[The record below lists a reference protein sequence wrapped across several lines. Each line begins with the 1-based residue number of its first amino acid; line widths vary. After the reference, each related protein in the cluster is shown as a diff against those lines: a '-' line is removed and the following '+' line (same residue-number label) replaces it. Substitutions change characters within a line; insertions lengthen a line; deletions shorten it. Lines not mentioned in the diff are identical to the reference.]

1 MADSENAHNEQEATS
16 GNGNPTGNVR
26 IAAIAIAVAVVVLAA
41 GIGIGFAIHG
51 SQQPEPIAA
60 QEQQQPADN
69 QNASDNS
76 QASQD
81 VHKHDW
87 VAEYET
93 VHHDAETHVVHHDA
107 VYENQTVFPQ
117 VPHHTLRCA
126 DGPAYRLRKAVL
138 CDDCSPIT
146 VFGDQRQ
153 HRPLAGRKAGL
164 RPSTAHRLFR
174 FLALPVDRSGQ
185 RGSGRLA
192 CQRSRAPRPCPR
204 RGCRISPTPTLLPPG
219 PPALRQLA
227 AFSLSPGAY
236 RHRSSSEPSCCSS
249 ISFSSFFS
257 QR

>member
-1 MADSENAHNEQEATS
+1 MADSENAHNKQEAS
-16 GNGNPTGNVR
+16 SDNGKPTGNVR

-107 VYENQTVFPQ
+107 VYENQTVYSTMCNTCGKYFDPDTNDGTDHLRETGHKGLTKQ
-117 VPHHTLRCA
+117 VPHKETVKMKDA
-126 DGPAYRLRKAVL
+126 WDEPVTDKAAYDESVL
-138 CDDCSPIT
+138 KDYKCST
-146 VFGDQRQ
+146 CGVV
-153 HRPLAGRKAGL
+153 A
-164 RPSTAHRLFR
+164 
-174 FLALPVDRSGQ
+174 
-185 RGSGRLA
+185 
-192 CQRSRAPRPCPR
+192 
-204 RGCRISPTPTLLPPG
+204 SPEDVQKDSANQPTE
-219 PPALRQLA
+219 A
-227 AFSLSPGAY
+227 
-236 RHRSSSEPSCCSS
+236 
-249 ISFSSFFS
+249 
-257 QR
+257 

>member
-1 MADSENAHNEQEATS
+1 MADSENAHNEQETTS
-16 GNGNPTGNVR
+16 DNGNPTGNVH

-107 VYENQTVFPQ
+107 VYENQTVYSTMCNTCGKYFDPDTNDGTDHLRETGHKGLTKQ
-117 VPHHTLRCA
+117 VPHKETVKVKDA
-126 DGPAYRLRKAVL
+126 WDEPVTDKAAYDESVL
-138 CDDCSPIT
+138 KDYKCST
-146 VFGDQRQ
+146 CGVV
-153 HRPLAGRKAGL
+153 A
-164 RPSTAHRLFR
+164 
-174 FLALPVDRSGQ
+174 
-185 RGSGRLA
+185 
-192 CQRSRAPRPCPR
+192 
-204 RGCRISPTPTLLPPG
+204 SPEDVQKDSANQPTE
-219 PPALRQLA
+219 A
-227 AFSLSPGAY
+227 
-236 RHRSSSEPSCCSS
+236 
-249 ISFSSFFS
+249 
-257 QR
+257 

>member
-1 MADSENAHNEQEATS
+1 MADSESTQNEQEAPNDPS
-16 GNGNPTGNVR
+16 KPTGNVR

-107 VYENQTVFPQ
+107 VYENQTVYSTMCNTCGKYFDPDTNDGTDHLRETGHKGLTKQ
-117 VPHHTLRCA
+117 VPHKETVKVKDA
-126 DGPAYRLRKAVL
+126 WDEPVTDKAAYDESVL
-138 CDDCSPIT
+138 KDYKCST
-146 VFGDQRQ
+146 CGVV
-153 HRPLAGRKAGL
+153 A
-164 RPSTAHRLFR
+164 
-174 FLALPVDRSGQ
+174 
-185 RGSGRLA
+185 
-192 CQRSRAPRPCPR
+192 
-204 RGCRISPTPTLLPPG
+204 SPEDVQKDSANQPTE
-219 PPALRQLA
+219 A
-227 AFSLSPGAY
+227 
-236 RHRSSSEPSCCSS
+236 
-249 ISFSSFFS
+249 
-257 QR
+257 

>member
-1 MADSENAHNEQEATS
+1 MLAPSPFQERSDYMADSENEQDEQKATS
-16 GNGNPTGNVR
+16 GSSNPSGNVR

-107 VYENQTVFPQ
+107 VYENQTVYSTMCNTCGKYFDPDTNDGTDHLRETGHKGLTKQ
-117 VPHHTLRCA
+117 VPHKETVKVKDA
-126 DGPAYRLRKAVL
+126 WDEPVTDKAAYDESVL
-138 CDDCSPIT
+138 KDYKCST
-146 VFGDQRQ
+146 CGVV
-153 HRPLAGRKAGL
+153 A
-164 RPSTAHRLFR
+164 
-174 FLALPVDRSGQ
+174 
-185 RGSGRLA
+185 
-192 CQRSRAPRPCPR
+192 
-204 RGCRISPTPTLLPPG
+204 SPEDVQKDSANQPTE
-219 PPALRQLA
+219 A
-227 AFSLSPGAY
+227 
-236 RHRSSSEPSCCSS
+236 
-249 ISFSSFFS
+249 
-257 QR
+257 

>member
-1 MADSENAHNEQEATS
+1 MADSENANNEQDAS
-16 GNGNPTGNVR
+16 SDNGKPTGNIR

-107 VYENQTVFPQ
+107 VYENQTVYSTMCNTCGKYFDPDTNDGTDHLRESGHKGLTKQ
-117 VPHHTLRCA
+117 VPHKETVKVKDA
-126 DGPAYRLRKAVL
+126 WDEPVTDKAAYDESVL
-138 CDDCSPIT
+138 KDYKCSTCGVVASPED
-146 VFGDQRQ
+146 VQKD
-153 HRPLAGRKAGL
+153 
-164 RPSTAHRLFR
+164 TANQ
-174 FLALPVDRSGQ
+174 PVQS
-185 RGSGRLA
+185 
-192 CQRSRAPRPCPR
+192 
-204 RGCRISPTPTLLPPG
+204 
-219 PPALRQLA
+219 
-227 AFSLSPGAY
+227 
-236 RHRSSSEPSCCSS
+236 
-249 ISFSSFFS
+249 
-257 QR
+257 

>member
-1 MADSENAHNEQEATS
+1 MADSENAQDEQEATS
-16 GNGNPTGNVR
+16 GSSKSSGNVR

-107 VYENQTVFPQ
+107 VYENQTVYSTMCNTCGKYFDPDTNDGTDHLRETGHKGLTKQ
-117 VPHHTLRCA
+117 VPHKETVKVKDA
-126 DGPAYRLRKAVL
+126 WDEPVTDKAAYDESVL
-138 CDDCSPIT
+138 KDYKCST
-146 VFGDQRQ
+146 CGVV
-153 HRPLAGRKAGL
+153 A
-164 RPSTAHRLFR
+164 
-174 FLALPVDRSGQ
+174 
-185 RGSGRLA
+185 
-192 CQRSRAPRPCPR
+192 
-204 RGCRISPTPTLLPPG
+204 SPEDVQKDSANQPTE
-219 PPALRQLA
+219 A
-227 AFSLSPGAY
+227 
-236 RHRSSSEPSCCSS
+236 
-249 ISFSSFFS
+249 
-257 QR
+257 

>member
-1 MADSENAHNEQEATS
+1 MADSENAHNEQYAS
-16 GNGNPTGNVR
+16 SDNGKPTGNVR

-107 VYENQTVFPQ
+107 VYENQTVYSTMCNTCGKYFDPDTNDGTDHLKETGHKGLTKQ
-117 VPHHTLRCA
+117 VPHKETVKVKDAWDETVTDKAAYDESVLKDYKCSICGVSA
-126 DGPAYRLRKAVL
+126 DPE
-138 CDDCSPIT
+138 T
-146 VFGDQRQ
+146 VQNENVNQ
-153 HRPLAGRKAGL
+153 
-164 RPSTAHRLFR
+164 
-174 FLALPVDRSGQ
+174 
-185 RGSGRLA
+185 
-192 CQRSRAPRPCPR
+192 
-204 RGCRISPTPTLLPPG
+204 PTE
-219 PPALRQLA
+219 A
-227 AFSLSPGAY
+227 
-236 RHRSSSEPSCCSS
+236 
-249 ISFSSFFS
+249 
-257 QR
+257 

>member
-1 MADSENAHNEQEATS
+1 MLAPSPFQERSDCMADSENAHNEQEAS
-16 GNGNPTGNVR
+16 SDNGKPTGNVR

-107 VYENQTVFPQ
+107 VYENQTVYSTMCNTCGKYFDPDTNDGTDHLRETGHKGLTKQ
-117 VPHHTLRCA
+117 VPHKETVKVKEA
-126 DGPAYRLRKAVL
+126 WDEPVTDKAAYDESVL
-138 CDDCSPIT
+138 KDYKCST
-146 VFGDQRQ
+146 CGVV
-153 HRPLAGRKAGL
+153 A
-164 RPSTAHRLFR
+164 
-174 FLALPVDRSGQ
+174 
-185 RGSGRLA
+185 
-192 CQRSRAPRPCPR
+192 
-204 RGCRISPTPTLLPPG
+204 SPEDVQKDSANQPTE
-219 PPALRQLA
+219 A
-227 AFSLSPGAY
+227 
-236 RHRSSSEPSCCSS
+236 
-249 ISFSSFFS
+249 
-257 QR
+257 

>member
-16 GNGNPTGNVR
+16 DNGNPTGNVR

-107 VYENQTVFPQ
+107 VYENQTVYSTMCNTCGKYFDPDTNDGTDHLRETGHKGLTKQ
-117 VPHHTLRCA
+117 VPHKETVKVKDA
-126 DGPAYRLRKAVL
+126 WDEPVTDKAAYDESVL
-138 CDDCSPIT
+138 KDYKCST
-146 VFGDQRQ
+146 CGVV
-153 HRPLAGRKAGL
+153 A
-164 RPSTAHRLFR
+164 
-174 FLALPVDRSGQ
+174 
-185 RGSGRLA
+185 
-192 CQRSRAPRPCPR
+192 
-204 RGCRISPTPTLLPPG
+204 SPEDVQKDSANQPTE
-219 PPALRQLA
+219 A
-227 AFSLSPGAY
+227 
-236 RHRSSSEPSCCSS
+236 
-249 ISFSSFFS
+249 
-257 QR
+257 